1 MTYLHWAFY
10 MHQYL
15 PIWWVECFIF
25 CQFSVLITFNLCFV
39 GNYSRACYSWSYW
52 KGTLWKNNITKVV
65 ACFPLNVC
73 SETWAITSLFTGKFL
88 YCFKNPTAAYRDMGI
103 RGLKHM
109 SSLLSIQVMD
119 VIYCSIVLVLESE
132 WLMIYFLRDLPSV
145 D

>member
-1 MTYLHWAFY
+1 
-10 MHQYL
+10 
-15 PIWWVECFIF
+15 
-25 CQFSVLITFNLCFV
+25 
-39 GNYSRACYSWSYW
+39 
-52 KGTLWKNNITKVV
+52 
-65 ACFPLNVC
+65 
-73 SETWAITSLFTGKFL
+73 
-88 YCFKNPTAAYRDMGI
+88 MGI